1 MKISGILHLCEHEP
15 NELLSGQTAL
25 NGISIAMWTENH
37 ALKALS
43 SEMLD
48 TTEKDANYVL
58 ERIKTADKLELSKR
72 EILRLCRKFNA
83 GEIAEPLGLLEDMGY
98 IRYIQPPSGTK
109 GRPSENYKINPLVY
123 E

>member
-1 MKISGILHLCEHEP
+1 
-15 NELLSGQTAL
+15 
-25 NGISIAMWTENH
+25 MWTENH

-72 EILRLCRKFNA
+72 EILKLAESSTA
-83 GEIAEPLGLLEDMGY
+83 GEIAEPWDFL
-98 IRYIQPPSGTK
+98 
-109 GRPSENYKINPLVY
+109 KIWVY
-123 E
+123 QIHTATIGN